1 MSKAV
6 APKQLLKRL
15 EEKDEGPRINFTVR
29 LPESLIQRFKK
40 TCDGKGRTNTE
51 VIEEFVRMFV
61 EELEKPSRK

>member
-6 APKQLLKRL
+6 DPRKLLQRL
-15 EEKDEGPRINFTVR
+15 DDKDEGRRINFTVR

-40 TCDGKGRTNTE
+40 TCDAKKRSSTE

-61 EELEKPSRK
+61 EELEKPKR